1 MVVLRSYIPGT
12 IPTLLKNIIQNIL
25 NEYNWNLIAILT
37 HSDFIYIYIYIVR
50 EYSNIR
56 CKPPVV
62 EDLASH
68 YMHYFFCLQD
78 SLFGNQKSQCYRF
91 FFFYPIFSCKISLF
105 CGVGWSFWV
114 NNDTFFHAKHQLL
127 RGWVVFLSK
136 KNTFFWDFLENVGS
150 LNFD

>member
-37 HSDFIYIYIYIVR
+37 HSDFIYIYIYILSENIVTYGVNHLWLKILHLTICIISSVCKIP
-50 EYSNIR
+50 YSVT
-56 CKPPVV
+56 K
-62 EDLASH
+62 
-68 YMHYFFCLQD
+68 
-78 SLFGNQKSQCYRF
+78 SLNVTV

-150 LNFD
+150 LNLD